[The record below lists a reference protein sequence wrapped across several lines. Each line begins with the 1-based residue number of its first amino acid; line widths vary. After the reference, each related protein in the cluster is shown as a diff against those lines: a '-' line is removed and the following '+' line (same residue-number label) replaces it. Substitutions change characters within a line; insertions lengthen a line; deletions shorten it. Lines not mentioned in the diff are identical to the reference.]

1 MRGRVTESFLVLE
14 FEMIRF
20 SQALGAIGVL
30 AVVGSACAQDVG
42 DVRVDVTN
50 LGNSDFFLTPA
61 WFAFS
66 NGTFDFFD
74 VGSAASSSLEAIAEV
89 GDVSGLVTDFANS
102 GVPGNLQGVAAN
114 PAGFGGAPVI
124 DPGETATAYV
134 TPMNPAAYQFFS
146 FASMVIPS
154 NDSFIG
160 NDDPLAYR
168 VFDDNGDLTD
178 ASGTFTIQ
186 IFGSDIW
193 DAGTEQNTGTGA
205 AFSTLG
211 GMGLDEQGVVTLTT
225 QPGDLSVFLGTQTPA
240 GTTINTLIDP
250 QMLLATIQISIVP
263 VPTPGV
269 AGLLGLAG
277 LGLVRRK
284 R

>member
-1 MRGRVTESFLVLE
+1 MSRL
-14 FEMIRF
+14 
-20 SQALGAIGVL
+20 SQVLGAIGAL
-30 AVVGSACAQDVG
+30 AVAGSACAQSAG
-42 DVRVDVTN
+42 DIQVDVTN
-50 LGNSDFFLTPA
+50 VGNSDFFLTPA

-74 VGSAASSSLEAIAEV
+74 AGSAASSSLEALAEE
-89 GDVSGLVTDFANS
+89 GDVSGLVADFASS
-102 GVPGNLQGVAAN
+102 GVPGNKQGVAAN

-124 DPGETATAYV
+124 DPGETATAFI
-134 TPMNPAAYQFFS
+134 TPANPAGYQYFS

-186 IFGSDIW
+186 IFGTDVW

-211 GMGLDEQGVVTLTT
+211 GTGVDEQGVVTLSM
-225 QPGDLSVFLGTQTPA
+225 QPADLSVFAGTQTAA
-240 GTTINTLIDP
+240 GTTINRLIAP
-250 QMLLATIQISIVP
+250 QALLATIEISIVP
-263 VPTPGV
+263 APGV
-269 AGLLGLAG
+269 AGILGLAG